1 MALFLF
7 IGCQNTPAKGFRYCE
22 DHKDLAREFLND
34 ESPVAVAETGNG
46 LLIVSIVNEKILRQ
60 ESVYEVH
67 CINQPFHCIVIDW
80 TQTNRNNLTQYQFSV
95 N

>member
-1 MALFLF
+1 MAFFLF

-22 DHKDLAREFLND
+22 DHKDLAREFFND
-34 ESPVAVAETGNG
+34 DVPVAVAETGNG

-67 CINQPFHCIVIDW
+67 CISQAFYCIVIDD
-80 TQTNRNNLTQYQFSV
+80 TQTNRNNFQQYCFSV